1 MNNRYYRVVKNDLEP
16 DYVWIRNDST
26 ETSILSVPYT
36 HYKDVEYSYDK
47 IEWSTFRVNN
57 SVEIQPQQKVYLR
70 CTDVPYC
77 YINAENGSSGI
88 NRNIGFKFEKECT
101 FGGDIRTLID
111 YKTLPTIIP
120 KHHFYNT
127 FYTCTLAKSLPDC
140 THIVVDEGSG
150 IPDISDMNNITT
162 PIRLP
167 NLIAFEYNPF
177 YRESENIKNSF
188 DYNKILKGE
197 FKNWKRIQDDF
208 EFNPM
213 LSQDSD
219 LTKAFYGST
228 IVKPK
233 ELPKRFT
240 ILKAANSMYENCAN
254 LTKVMDLSNIYKI
267 NNGRGMY
274 MNCTSLTEVSD
285 NNNVNEINDCQYMYS
300 GCTNLKTGMDLSKV
314 KVITKPEYTWITNGF
329 CNMYNNCSKLEEIIA
344 PNISVWD
351 TNKFTNWV
359 KGVATKGTF
368 YKPKGL
374 EIPTGN
380 NGIPTGWVV
389 KEY

>member
-26 ETSILSVPYT
+26 ETSILSVPYN

-57 SVEIQPQQKVYLR
+57 SVQIQPQQKVYLR
-70 CTDVPYC
+70 CTDVPYY
-77 YINAENGSSGI
+77 YINAAHGSSGV
-88 NRNIGFKFEKECT
+88 NGNMAFKFDNECS

-120 KHHFYNT
+120 ENHFYYT
-127 FYTCTLAKSLPDC
+127 FYECTLAKSLPDC
-140 THIVVDEGSG
+140 TYIVVDEGSG
-150 IPDISDMNNITT
+150 IPNISNMNNITT

-167 NLIAFEYNPF
+167 NLISFKYSPF

-197 FKNWKRIQDDF
+197 FKNWKHIQDDF

-213 LSQDSD
+213 LSQNSI
-219 LTKAFYGST
+219 LTGTFNGLDIS
-228 IVKPK
+228 IPK
-233 ELPKRFT
+233 ELPKRFV
-240 ILKAANSMYENCAN
+240 ILNNAGYMYANCAN
-254 LTKVMDLSNIYKI
+254 LTKVMNLSNIRKI
-267 NNGRGMY
+267 DYANYMY
-274 MNCTSLTEVSD
+274 SNCTSLTEVSD
-285 NNNVNEINDCQYMYS
+285 NNNVNEINNCQYMYS

-314 KVITKPEYTWITNGF
+314 KVIKKPMYSWITNGF

-351 TNKFTNWV
+351 TNKFTDWV
-359 KGVATKGTF
+359 KGVAANGTF

>member
-88 NRNIGFKFEKECT
+88 NRNMGFKFEKECT

-127 FYTCTLAKSLPDC
+127 FYNCTLAKSLPDC

-267 NNGRGMY
+267 NNGKGMY

>member
-26 ETSILSVPYT
+26 ETSILSVPYD
-36 HYKDVEYSYDK
+36 HYKDVEYSYNK

-70 CTDVPYC
+70 CTDVPYY
-77 YINAENGSSGI
+77 YINAAHGSSGV
-88 NRNIGFKFEKECT
+88 NGNMAFKFEKECS

-120 KHHFYNT
+120 ENPFYNT
-127 FYTCTLAKSLPDC
+127 FYECTLAKSLPDF

-150 IPDISDMNNITT
+150 IPDISNMNNITT

-167 NLIAFEYNPF
+167 NLIAFKSSPF
-177 YRESENIKNSF
+177 YREKENIKNSF

-197 FKNWKRIQDDF
+197 FRNWKRIQDDF

-213 LSQDSD
+213 LSQNSI
-219 LTKAFYGST
+219 LAST
-228 IVKPK
+228 FSGLDISIPK
-233 ELPKRFT
+233 ELPKRFA
-240 ILKAANSMYENCAN
+240 ILNNVSYMYANCAN
-254 LTKVMDLSNIYKI
+254 LTKVMNLSNIRKI
-267 NNGRGMY
+267 DNANHMY
-274 MNCTSLTEVSD
+274 SNCTSLTEVSD
-285 NNNVNEINDCQYMYS
+285 NNNVNEINDCRDMYS

-314 KVITKPEYTWITNGF
+314 KVIKKPMYSWITNGF

-359 KGVATKGTF
+359 KGVAANGTF

-380 NGIPTGWVV
+380 NGIPTGWTV

>member
-26 ETSILSVPYT
+26 ETSILSVPYY

-70 CTDVPYC
+70 CTDVPYS
-77 YINAENGSSGI
+77 YINAEHGSSGI
-88 NRNIGFKFEKECT
+88 DENMAFKFEKECS

-120 KHHFYNT
+120 RHHFYNT
-127 FYTCTLAKSLPDC
+127 FYECTLAKSLPDF

-150 IPDISDMNNITT
+150 IPDISKMNNITT

-167 NLIAFEYNPF
+167 NLIAFNHNPF

-188 DYNKILKGE
+188 DYNKILKGD

-213 LSQDSD
+213 LSQNSNLRGTFDGLDIS
-219 LTKAFYGST
+219 
-228 IVKPK
+228 IPK
-233 ELPKRFT
+233 ELPKRFVV
-240 ILKAANSMYENCAN
+240 LNNASYMYANCAN
-254 LTKVMDLSNIYKI
+254 LTKVMNLSNIRKI
-267 NNGRGMY
+267 ENGSHMY
-274 MNCTSLTEVSD
+274 SNCTSLTEVSD

-314 KVITKPEYTWITNGF
+314 KVIKKPMYSWNTNGF

-351 TNKFTNWV
+351 TNKFTDWV

>member
-26 ETSILSVPYT
+26 ETSILSVPYS

-70 CTDVPYC
+70 CTDVPYY
-77 YINAENGSSGI
+77 YINAAHGSSGVDG
-88 NRNIGFKFEKECT
+88 NMGFKFEKECS

-120 KHHFYNT
+120 ENHFYNT
-127 FYTCTLAKSLPDC
+127 FYECTLAKSLPDC

-167 NLIAFEYNPF
+167 NLISFKYNPF
-177 YRESENIKNSF
+177 YRESKNIKNSF

-213 LSQDSD
+213 LSQNSI
-219 LTKAFYGST
+219 LTST
-228 IVKPK
+228 FSGLDISIPK
-233 ELPKRFT
+233 ELPKRFA
-240 ILKAANSMYENCAN
+240 ILNDVSYMYANCAN
-254 LTKVMDLSNIYKI
+254 LTKVMNLSNIRKI
-267 NNGRGMY
+267 DNANYMY
-274 MNCTSLTEVSD
+274 SNCTSLTEVSD
-285 NNNVNEINDCQYMYS
+285 NNNVNEINNCQYMYS

-314 KVITKPEYTWITNGF
+314 KVIKKPMYSWITNGF

-359 KGVATKGTF
+359 KGVAANGTF

>member
-26 ETSILSVPYT
+26 ETSILSVPSD

-70 CTDVPYC
+70 CTDVPYY
-77 YINAENGSSGI
+77 YINAEHGSSGI
-88 NRNIGFKFEKECT
+88 DENMTFKFDNECS

-120 KHHFYNT
+120 KNHFFNT
-127 FYTCTLAKSLPDC
+127 FYECTLAKSLPDF
-140 THIVVDEGSG
+140 THIFVDEGG
-150 IPDISDMNNITT
+150 IPDISYMNNITT

-167 NLIAFEYNPF
+167 NLIAFEYSPF
-177 YRESENIKNSF
+177 YNKTNNIKNSF

-197 FKNWKRIQDDF
+197 FKNWKYIQDDF

-213 LSQDSD
+213 LSQNSILRGTFNGLDIS
-219 LTKAFYGST
+219 
-228 IVKPK
+228 IPK
-233 ELPKRFT
+233 ELPKRFVV
-240 ILKAANSMYENCAN
+240 LNDAGYMYANCAN
-254 LTKVMDLSNIYKI
+254 LTKVMNLSNIRKI
-267 NNGRGMY
+267 DHADHMY
-274 MNCTSLTEVSD
+274 SNCTSLTEVSD
-285 NNNVNEINDCQYMYS
+285 NNNVNEINDCRYMYS

-314 KVITKPEYTWITNGF
+314 KVIKKPMYSWITNGF

-351 TNKFTNWV
+351 TNKFTDWV
-359 KGVATKGTF
+359 KGVAANGTF

>member
-1 MNNRYYRVVKNDLEP
+1 MNNRYYRVVRNINEP

-26 ETSILSVPYT
+26 ETSILSVPGGC
-36 HYKDVEYSYDK
+36 YKDVEYSYDK
-47 IEWSTFRVNN
+47 IEWNTFRINN
-57 SVEIQPQQKVYLR
+57 SVEIQPKQKVYLR
-70 CTDVPYC
+70 CTDVPYE

-88 NRNIGFKFEKECT
+88 NHNMSFNFKKECT

-120 KHHFYNT
+120 RHHFYFT
-127 FYTCTLAKSLPDC
+127 FSGCPLAKSIPDC
-140 THIVVDEGSG
+140 TYIVVDEGG
-150 IPDISDMNNITT
+150 DIFDMTYNKNIVTS
-162 PIRLP
+162 IRFP
-167 NLIAFEYNPF
+167 NLISFSSYIPDKPSN
-177 YRESENIKNSF
+177 SLKNSIDF
-188 DYNKILKGE
+188 NKILKGN
-197 FKNWKRIQDDF
+197 FINCLYIQDDF

-213 LSQDSD
+213 LSQDSI
-219 LTKAFYGST
+219 LNKAFYGST

-233 ELPKRFT
+233 ELPKRFA

-267 NNGRGMY
+267 DNGIAMY
-274 MNCTSLTEVSD
+274 KNCTSLTEVSD
-285 NNNVNEINDCQYMYS
+285 NNNVNEINDCQHMYS
-300 GCTNLKTGMDLSKV
+300 GCTNLKIGMDLSKV
-314 KVITKPEYTWITNGF
+314 KVIKKPMYSWSTNGF

-351 TNKFTNWV
+351 TNKFTDWV
-359 KGVATKGTF
+359 KGVAANGTF

-380 NGIPTGWVV
+380 NGIPTGWTV

>member
-26 ETSILSVPYT
+26 ETSILSVPYS

-47 IEWSTFRVNN
+47 IEWSTFRINN
-57 SVEIQPQQKVYLR
+57 NVEIQPQQKVYLR
-70 CTDVPYC
+70 CTDVPYY
-77 YINAENGSSGI
+77 YINTAHGSSGVDK
-88 NRNIGFKFEKECT
+88 NMAFKFEKECS

-120 KHHFYNT
+120 ENHFYNT
-127 FYTCTLAKSLPDC
+127 FYECTLAKSLPDF

-167 NLIAFEYNPF
+167 NLIAFKYNPF

-213 LSQDSD
+213 LSQNSILIGTFNGLDIS
-219 LTKAFYGST
+219 
-228 IVKPK
+228 IPK
-233 ELPKRFT
+233 ELPKRFA
-240 ILKAANSMYENCAN
+240 ILNNVSYMYANCAN
-254 LTKVMDLSNIYKI
+254 LTKVMNLSNIRKI
-267 NNGRGMY
+267 DYANYMY
-274 MNCTSLTEVSD
+274 SNCTSLTEVSD
-285 NNNVNEINDCQYMYS
+285 NNNVNEVNDCQYMYS

-314 KVITKPEYTWITNGF
+314 KVIKKSTYSWIRNGF

-351 TNKFTNWV
+351 TNKFTDWV
-359 KGVATKGTF
+359 KGVAANGTF

-380 NGIPTGWVV
+380 NGIPTGWTV

>member
-26 ETSILSVPYT
+26 ETSILSVPYD

-57 SVEIQPQQKVYLR
+57 SVEIQPKQKVYLR
-70 CTDVPYC
+70 CTDVPYY
-77 YINAENGSSGI
+77 YINAEYGSSGI
-88 NRNIGFKFEKECT
+88 YKNMAFKFEKECS

-120 KHHFYNT
+120 KNHFSNT
-127 FYTCTLAKSLPDC
+127 FYECTLAKSLPDF

-150 IPDISDMNNITT
+150 IPDISNMNNITT

-167 NLIAFEYNPF
+167 NLIAFEYSPF
-177 YRESENIKNSF
+177 YGESENIKNSF

-213 LSQDSD
+213 LSQNSI
-219 LTKAFYGST
+219 LTGTFNGLDIS
-228 IVKPK
+228 IPK
-233 ELPKRFT
+233 ELPKRFV
-240 ILKAANSMYENCAN
+240 ILNKVSYMYANCAN
-254 LTKVMDLSNIYKI
+254 LTKVMNLSNIRKI
-267 NNGRGMY
+267 DYANYMY
-274 MNCTSLTEVSD
+274 SNCTSLTEVSD
-285 NNNVNEINDCQYMYS
+285 NNNVNEVNDCQYMYS

-314 KVITKPEYTWITNGF
+314 KVIKKPMYSGIINGF

-359 KGVATKGTF
+359 KGVAVNGTF

-380 NGIPTGWVV
+380 NGIPTGWTV

>member
-26 ETSILSVPYT
+26 ETSILSVPYA
-36 HYKDVEYSYDK
+36 HYEDVEYSYDK

-70 CTDVPYC
+70 CTDVPYY
-77 YINAENGSSGI
+77 YINAAHGSSGI
-88 NRNIGFKFEKECT
+88 DENMAFKFEKECS

-120 KHHFYNT
+120 EHHFYNT
-127 FYTCTLAKSLPDC
+127 FYECTLAKSLPDF

-150 IPDISDMNNITT
+150 IPDISNMNNITT

-167 NLIAFEYNPF
+167 NLIAFEYMPF
-177 YRESENIKNSF
+177 HNKTDNIKNSF

-197 FKNWKRIQDDF
+197 FKNWRYIQDDF

-213 LSQDSD
+213 LSQNSI
-219 LTKAFYGST
+219 LTGTFNGLDIS
-228 IVKPK
+228 IPK
-233 ELPKRFT
+233 ELPKRFV
-240 ILKAANSMYENCAN
+240 ILNNAGYMYANCAN
-254 LTKVMDLSNIYKI
+254 LTKVMDLSNIRKI
-267 NNGRGMY
+267 EYGNYMY
-274 MNCTSLTEVSD
+274 SNCTSLTEVSD
-285 NNNVNEINDCQYMYS
+285 NNNVNEINDCQNMYS

-314 KVITKPEYTWITNGF
+314 KVIKKPMYSWMTNGF

-351 TNKFTNWV
+351 TNKFTDWV
-359 KGVATKGTF
+359 KGVAANGTF

>member
-1 MNNRYYRVVKNDLEP
+1 MNNRYYKVVKNDLEP

-26 ETSILSVPYT
+26 ETSILSVPYD

-70 CTDVPYC
+70 CTDVPYY
-77 YINAENGSSGI
+77 YINAEHGSSGVDG
-88 NRNIGFKFEKECT
+88 NIQFKFEKECT

-120 KHHFYNT
+120 ERHFYST
-127 FYTCTLAKSLPDC
+127 FSYCPLAKSIPDC
-140 THIVVDEGSG
+140 TYIVVDEGSG
-150 IPDISDMNNITT
+150 IFDIVYNESIVT
-162 PIRLP
+162 PIRFP
-167 NLIAFEYNPF
+167 NLISFNNYIPNKQ
-177 YRESENIKNSF
+177 NNIIKNSIDF
-188 DYNKILKGE
+188 NKILKGI
-197 FKNWKRIQDDF
+197 FVNALYIQDDF

-213 LSQDSD
+213 LSQDSN
-219 LTKAFYGST
+219 LTQAFYGST

-240 ILKAANSMYENCAN
+240 ILKNANRMYADCTN
-254 LTKVMDLSNIYKI
+254 LTKVMDLSNILKIDNGNAMYK
-267 NNGRGMY
+267 
-274 MNCTSLTEVSD
+274 NCTSLTEVSD
-285 NNNVNEINDCQYMYS
+285 NNNVNEINDCRDMYS

-314 KVITKPEYTWITNGF
+314 KVIKKPEYSWITNGF

-359 KGVATKGTF
+359 KGVAAKGTF

-380 NGIPTGWVV
+380 NGIPTGWTV

>member
-16 DYVWIRNDST
+16 DYVWIKNDST
-26 ETSILSVPYT
+26 ETSILSVPNS
-36 HYKDVEYSYDK
+36 HYKDVEHSYDK

-70 CTDVPYC
+70 CTDVPYS
-77 YINAENGSSGI
+77 YINAAHGSSGI
-88 NRNIGFKFEKECT
+88 TDNISFKFEKECT

-120 KHHFYNT
+120 RNHFFDT
-127 FYTCTLAKSLPDC
+127 FYRCTLAKSLPDF
-140 THIVVDEGSG
+140 THIVVDEEG
-150 IPDISDMNNITT
+150 IPDISTMNNITT
-162 PIRLP
+162 PIQLP
-167 NLIAFEYNPF
+167 NLIAFNYNPF
-177 YRESENIKNSF
+177 YEESNNIKNSI

-213 LSQDSD
+213 LSQNSI
-219 LTKAFYGST
+219 LTGTFNGLDIS
-228 IVKPK
+228 IPK
-233 ELPKRFT
+233 ELPKRFA
-240 ILKAANSMYENCAN
+240 ILNNAGHMYANCAN
-254 LTKVMDLSNIYKI
+254 LTKVMNLSNIRKI
-267 NNGRGMY
+267 DYADYMY
-274 MNCTSLTEVSD
+274 SNCTSLTEVSD

-314 KVITKPEYTWITNGF
+314 KVIKKPMYNWITNGF

-359 KGVATKGTF
+359 KGVAANGTF

-380 NGIPTGWVV
+380 NGIPTGWTV

>member
-26 ETSILSVPYT
+26 ETSILSVPYD

-47 IEWSTFRVNN
+47 IEWSTFRINN
-57 SVEIQPQQKVYLR
+57 NVEIQPQQKVYLR
-70 CTDVPYC
+70 CTDVPYY
-77 YINAENGSSGI
+77 YINAAHGSSGVDE
-88 NRNIGFKFEKECT
+88 NMAFKFEKECS

-120 KHHFYNT
+120 ENHFFCT
-127 FYTCTLAKSLPDC
+127 FYECTLAKSLPDF

-177 YRESENIKNSF
+177 YTESENIKNSF

-213 LSQDSD
+213 LSQNSI
-219 LTKAFYGST
+219 LTGTFNGLDIS
-228 IVKPK
+228 IPK
-233 ELPKRFT
+233 ELPKRFV
-240 ILKAANSMYENCAN
+240 ILNNVSYMYANCAN
-254 LTKVMDLSNIYKI
+254 LTKVMNLSNIRKI
-267 NNGRGMY
+267 DYANYMY
-274 MNCTSLTEVSD
+274 SNCTSLTEVSD
-285 NNNVNEINDCQYMYS
+285 NNNVNEVNDCQYMYS

-314 KVITKPEYTWITNGF
+314 KVIKKPMYSWISNGF

-359 KGVATKGTF
+359 KGVAANGTF

-380 NGIPTGWVV
+380 NGIPTGWTV

>member
-26 ETSILSVPYT
+26 ETSILSVPYD

-70 CTDVPYC
+70 CTDVPYY
-77 YINAENGSSGI
+77 YINAAHGSSGV
-88 NRNIGFKFEKECT
+88 NENIAFKFEKECS

-120 KHHFYNT
+120 ENHFYNT
-127 FYTCTLAKSLPDC
+127 FYGCTLAKSLPDC

-167 NLIAFEYNPF
+167 NLIAFKYSPF
-177 YRESENIKNSF
+177 YRESKNIKNSF

-197 FKNWKRIQDDF
+197 FRNWKYIQDDF

-213 LSQDSD
+213 LSQNSI
-219 LTKAFYGST
+219 LTGTFNGLDIS
-228 IVKPK
+228 IPK
-233 ELPKRFT
+233 ELPKRFA
-240 ILKAANSMYENCAN
+240 ILNNVEYMYANCAN
-254 LTKVMDLSNIYKI
+254 LTKVMNLSNIRKI
-267 NNGRGMY
+267 DSANHMY
-274 MNCTSLTEVSD
+274 SNCTSLTEVSD

-314 KVITKPEYTWITNGF
+314 KVIKKPMYSWITNGF

-359 KGVATKGTF
+359 KGVAANGTF

>member
-26 ETSILSVPYT
+26 ETSILSVPYS

-47 IEWSTFRVNN
+47 IEWSTFRINN

-70 CTDVPYC
+70 CTDVPYY
-77 YINAENGSSGI
+77 YINAEHGSSGVSD
-88 NRNIGFKFEKECT
+88 NICFKFEKECT

-120 KHHFYNT
+120 KYHFYST
-127 FYTCTLAKSLPDC
+127 FSSCPLAKSIPDC
-140 THIVVDEGSG
+140 TYIVVDEGSG
-150 IPDISDMNNITT
+150 IFDIVYNEKIVT
-162 PIRLP
+162 PIRFP
-167 NLIAFEYNPF
+167 NLISFNSYIFDKQSNI
-177 YRESENIKNSF
+177 IKNSF
-188 DYNKILKGE
+188 DFNKILKGE
-197 FKNWKRIQDDF
+197 FRNWQYIQDDF

-213 LSQDSD
+213 LSQNSI
-219 LTKAFYGST
+219 LTST
-228 IVKPK
+228 FDGLDISIPK
-233 ELPKRFT
+233 ELPKRFV
-240 ILKAANSMYENCAN
+240 ILNNAEYMYANCAN
-254 LTKVMDLSNIYKI
+254 LTKVMDLSNIRKI
-267 NNGRGMY
+267 ENGSYMY
-274 MNCTSLTEVSD
+274 SNCTSLTEVSD
-285 NNNVNEINDCQYMYS
+285 NNNVNEINDCQNMYS

-314 KVITKPEYTWITNGF
+314 KVIKKPMYSWITNGF

-359 KGVATKGTF
+359 KGVAANGTF

>member
-26 ETSILSVPYT
+26 ETSILSVPYD
-36 HYKDVEYSYDK
+36 HYKDVEYSYNK

-70 CTDVPYC
+70 CTDVPYY
-77 YINAENGSSGI
+77 YINAAHGSSGV
-88 NRNIGFKFEKECT
+88 NENMAFKFEKECS

-120 KHHFYNT
+120 ENHFNNT
-127 FYTCTLAKSLPDC
+127 FYDCTLAKSLPDF
-140 THIVVDEGSG
+140 TYIVVDEGSG

-167 NLIAFEYNPF
+167 NLIAFKYNPF

-213 LSQDSD
+213 LSQNSI
-219 LTKAFYGST
+219 LTGTFNGLDIS
-228 IVKPK
+228 IPK
-233 ELPKRFT
+233 ELPKRFA
-240 ILKAANSMYENCAN
+240 ILNDVSYMYANCAN
-254 LTKVMDLSNIYKI
+254 LTKVMNLSNIRKI
-267 NNGRGMY
+267 DYADHMY
-274 MNCTSLTEVSD
+274 SNCTSLTEVSD

-314 KVITKPEYTWITNGF
+314 KVIKKPMYSWITNGF

-359 KGVATKGTF
+359 KGVAANGTF

-380 NGIPTGWVV
+380 NGIPTGWTV

>member
-1 MNNRYYRVVKNDLEP
+1 MNNRYYRVIKNDLEP
-16 DYVWIRNDST
+16 DYVWIKNDST
-26 ETSILSVPYT
+26 ETSILSVPYD

-57 SVEIQPQQKVYLR
+57 SVQLQPQQKVYLR
-70 CTDVPYC
+70 CTDVPYY
-77 YINAENGSSGI
+77 YINAAHGSSGVSG
-88 NRNIGFKFEKECT
+88 NMAFKFEKECS

-120 KHHFYNT
+120 ENHFYGT
-127 FYTCTLAKSLPDC
+127 FSSCTLAKSLPDF

-150 IPDISDMNNITT
+150 IPDISYMNNITT

-167 NLIAFEYNPF
+167 NLIAFKYSLFYNKTN
-177 YRESENIKNSF
+177 NIKNSF

-197 FKNWKRIQDDF
+197 FKNWKYIQDDF

-213 LSQDSD
+213 LSQNSILRDTFNGLDIS
-219 LTKAFYGST
+219 
-228 IVKPK
+228 IPK
-233 ELPKRFT
+233 ELPKRFVV
-240 ILKAANSMYENCAN
+240 LNDAGYMYANCAN
-254 LTKVMDLSNIYKI
+254 LTKVMDLSNIRKI
-267 NNGRGMY
+267 DYADYMY
-274 MNCTSLTEVSD
+274 SNCTSLTEVLD
-285 NNNVNEINDCQYMYS
+285 NNNVNEVNDCRYMYS

-314 KVITKPEYTWITNGF
+314 KVIKKTKYSGITKGF

-359 KGVATKGTF
+359 KGVAAKGTF

>member
-26 ETSILSVPYT
+26 ETSILSVPYD

-70 CTDVPYC
+70 CTDVPYY
-77 YINAENGSSGI
+77 YINAAHGSSGVDE
-88 NRNIGFKFEKECT
+88 NMAFKFEKECS

-120 KHHFYNT
+120 ENHFDNT
-127 FYTCTLAKSLPDC
+127 FYNCTLAKSLPDF
-140 THIVVDEGSG
+140 TYIVVDEGFG
-150 IPDISDMNNITT
+150 IPDISNMNNITT

-167 NLIAFEYNPF
+167 NLIAFEYSPF

-197 FKNWKRIQDDF
+197 FKNWKLIQDDF

-213 LSQDSD
+213 LSQNSI
-219 LTKAFYGST
+219 LTGTFDGLDIS
-228 IVKPK
+228 IPK
-233 ELPKRFT
+233 ELPKRFA
-240 ILKAANSMYENCAN
+240 ILNDVGYMYANCAN
-254 LTKVMDLSNIYKI
+254 LTKVMNLSNIRKI
-267 NNGRGMY
+267 DYADYMY
-274 MNCTSLTEVSD
+274 SNCTSLTEVSD

-314 KVITKPEYTWITNGF
+314 KVIKKPMYSWITNGF

-359 KGVATKGTF
+359 KGVAANGTF

>member
-26 ETSILSVPYT
+26 ETSILSVPYD

-70 CTDVPYC
+70 CTDVPYY
-77 YINAENGSSGI
+77 YINAAHGSSGVDD
-88 NRNIGFKFEKECT
+88 NMAFKFEKECS

-120 KHHFYNT
+120 ENHFYNT
-127 FYTCTLAKSLPDC
+127 FYECTLAKSLPDC

-167 NLIAFEYNPF
+167 NLIAFKYNPF

-197 FKNWKRIQDDF
+197 FRNWKRIQDDF

-213 LSQDSD
+213 LSQDSILD
-219 LTKAFYGST
+219 SAFSGST

-240 ILKAANSMYENCAN
+240 ILKSASNMYANCAN
-254 LTKVMDLSNIYKI
+254 LTKVMDLSNILKI
-267 NNGRGMY
+267 DNGRGMY
-274 MNCTSLTEVSD
+274 KNCTSLTEVSD
-285 NNNVNEINDCQYMYS
+285 NNNINEINTCQDMYS

-314 KVITKPEYTWITNGF
+314 KVIKKPMYSWITNGF

-359 KGVATKGTF
+359 KGVAANGTF

-380 NGIPTGWVV
+380 NGIPTGWAV

>member
-26 ETSILSVPYT
+26 VTSILSVPDD

-70 CTDVPYC
+70 CTDAPYE
-77 YINAENGSSGI
+77 YINAAHGSSGVI
-88 NRNIGFKFEKECT
+88 YNICFNFEKECT

-120 KHHFYNT
+120 ENHFYNT
-127 FYTCTLAKSLPDC
+127 FYNCTLAKSIPDC
-140 THIVVDEGSG
+140 TYIVVDEGSG
-150 IPDISDMNNITT
+150 IFDIVYNENIIT
-162 PIRLP
+162 PIRFP
-167 NLIAFEYNPF
+167 NLISFNCYIPNKQF
-177 YRESENIKNSF
+177 NIIKNSI
-188 DYNKILKGE
+188 DYSKILKGT
-197 FKNWKRIQDDF
+197 FKNWQYIQDDF

-213 LSQDSD
+213 LSQNSILANTFNGLDIS
-219 LTKAFYGST
+219 
-228 IVKPK
+228 IPK
-233 ELPKRFT
+233 ELPKRFVV
-240 ILKAANSMYENCAN
+240 LNNANYMYANCAN
-254 LTKVMDLSNIYKI
+254 LTKVMNLSNIRKI
-267 NNGRGMY
+267 DYANSMY
-274 MNCTSLTEVSD
+274 SNCTSLTEVSD

-314 KVITKPEYTWITNGF
+314 KVIKATKYNWIKNGF
-329 CNMYNNCSKLEEIIA
+329 CYMYNNCSNLEEIIA
-344 PNISVWD
+344 PNVSVWD
-351 TNKFTNWV
+351 TNKFTDWV
-359 KGVATKGTF
+359 KGVAAKGTF

-380 NGIPTGWVV
+380 SGIPTGWVV

>member
-16 DYVWIRNDST
+16 DYVWIKNDST
-26 ETSILSVPYT
+26 ETSILSVPYD

-70 CTDVPYC
+70 CTDVPYE
-77 YINAENGSSGI
+77 YINAAHGSSGVD
-88 NRNIGFKFEKECT
+88 RNMAFKFEKECS

-120 KHHFYNT
+120 ENHFYNT
-127 FYTCTLAKSLPDC
+127 FYECTLAKSLPDV
-140 THIVVDEGSG
+140 THIVVDEGYG
-150 IPDISDMNNITT
+150 IPDISYMNNITT

-177 YRESENIKNSF
+177 YNKTDNIKNSF

-197 FKNWKRIQDDF
+197 FKNWQYIQDDF

-213 LSQDSD
+213 LSQNSILAGTFKGLDIS
-219 LTKAFYGST
+219 
-228 IVKPK
+228 IPK
-233 ELPKRFT
+233 ELPKRFV
-240 ILKAANSMYENCAN
+240 ILNNASYMYANCAN
-254 LTKVMDLSNIYKI
+254 LTKVMNLSNIRKI
-267 NNGRGMY
+267 DYADYMY
-274 MNCTSLTEVSD
+274 SNCTSLTEVSD
-285 NNNVNEINDCQYMYS
+285 NNNVNEINDCQNMYS

-314 KVITKPEYTWITNGF
+314 KVIKKPMYSWITNGF

-359 KGVATKGTF
+359 KGVAANGTF

>member
-16 DYVWIRNDST
+16 DHVWIRNDST
-26 ETSILSVPYT
+26 EISILSVPYD

-57 SVEIQPQQKVYLR
+57 SVEIQPKQKVYLR
-70 CTDVPYC
+70 CTDVPYE
-77 YINAENGSSGI
+77 YINAEHGSSGV
-88 NRNIGFKFEKECT
+88 NGNMAFKFEKECS

-120 KHHFYNT
+120 ENHFCNT
-127 FYTCTLAKSLPDC
+127 FYECTLAKSLPDF

-150 IPDISDMNNITT
+150 IFDIVYDENIVT

-167 NLIAFEYNPF
+167 NLISFNSYIPDKQSNI
-177 YRESENIKNSF
+177 IKNSF
-188 DYNKILKGE
+188 DFNKILKGI
-197 FKNWKRIQDDF
+197 FVNALYIQDDF

-213 LSQDSD
+213 LSQDSILD
-219 LTKAFYGST
+219 NAFNGST

-240 ILKAANSMYENCAN
+240 ILKSANNMYADCTN
-254 LTKVMDLSNIYKI
+254 LTKVMDLSNILKI
-267 NNGRGMY
+267 DNGGGMY
-274 MNCTSLTEVSD
+274 KNCTSLTEVSD

-314 KVITKPEYTWITNGF
+314 KVIKKPMYSWITNGF

-351 TNKFTNWV
+351 TNKFTDWV
-359 KGVATKGTF
+359 KGVAANGTF

-380 NGIPTGWVV
+380 NGIPTGWTV

>member
-16 DYVWIRNDST
+16 DYVWIKNDST
-26 ETSILSVPYT
+26 ETSILSVPYN
-36 HYKDVEYSYDK
+36 HYKDVEHSYDK

-70 CTDVPYC
+70 CTDVPYY
-77 YINAENGSSGI
+77 YINAEHGSSGI
-88 NRNIGFKFEKECT
+88 SYNICFKFEKECT

-120 KHHFYNT
+120 KYHFYST
-127 FYTCTLAKSLPDC
+127 FSSCPLAKSLPDF

-150 IPDISDMNNITT
+150 IFDIVYNENIVT
-162 PIRLP
+162 PIRFP
-167 NLIAFEYNPF
+167 NLISFEYPIPNKQ
-177 YRESENIKNSF
+177 SNIIKNSF
-188 DYNKILKGE
+188 DYSKILKGG
-197 FKNWKRIQDDF
+197 FANWKYIQDDF

-213 LSQDSD
+213 LSQNSILKDTFNGLDIS
-219 LTKAFYGST
+219 
-228 IVKPK
+228 IPK
-233 ELPKRFT
+233 ELPKRFA
-240 ILKAANSMYENCAN
+240 ILNNAGYMYANCAN
-254 LTKVMDLSNIYKI
+254 LTKVMNLSNIRKI
-267 NNGRGMY
+267 DYANSMY
-274 MNCTSLTEVSD
+274 SNCTSLTEVSD
-285 NNNVNEINDCQYMYS
+285 NNNVNEINNCQNMYS

-314 KVITKPEYTWITNGF
+314 KVIKKPMYSWITNGF

-351 TNKFTNWV
+351 TNKFTDWV

-380 NGIPTGWVV
+380 NGIPTGWTV